1 MGGMTVTLHHTAQ
14 REGELLSFLRRELAM
29 SSSLVAR
36 LKWQNAFFVS
46 GTPAHTNHPVHPGDE
61 ITVELFE
68 QPEGFPPENIPLH
81 ILYEDDAL
89 IALDKPAGMLVHPS
103 PCKNEGTLANGLLH
117 YYHQSGQACGIHP
130 VSRLDRDT
138 FGVVLLAKNAYVHE
152 KFRQLHQS
160 GGMEKTYLA
169 AVFGAPEADS
179 GMIDLPVY
187 KLGGGSLLRTV
198 DARGQRAVTHYRV
211 LVRRAHTALLE
222 LHPITGR
229 THQLRLHCMA
239 SGFPILGDPQ
249 YASGASAAFSAAH
262 AIAPQQLCAKS
273 IAFTHPM
280 TREQICIKSTQG
292 VLFPDA

>member
-1 MGGMTVTLHHTAQ
+1 
-14 REGELLSFLRRELAM
+14 
-29 SSSLVAR
+29 
-36 LKWQNAFFVS
+36 
-46 GTPAHTNHPVHPGDE
+46 
-61 ITVELFE
+61 
-68 QPEGFPPENIPLH
+68 
-81 ILYEDDAL
+81 
-89 IALDKPAGMLVHPS
+89 
-103 PCKNEGTLANGLLH
+103 
-117 YYHQSGQACGIHP
+117 
-130 VSRLDRDT
+130 
-138 FGVVLLAKNAYVHE
+138 
-152 KFRQLHQS
+152 
-160 GGMEKTYLA
+160 
-169 AVFGAPEADS
+169 
-179 GMIDLPVY
+179 MIDLPVY

-249 YASGASAAFSAAH
+249 YTSGASAAFSAAH